1 MAPPKRNLLSRIIK
15 STSCKICRTLL
26 MHVSVFATQSS
37 HGHIFLQC
45 YQFLILRSI
54 CIAPT
59 KSFSTI
65 LPQILDAF
73 RYILSHPS
81 FLRARHYVKHKSS
94 TKEPGI
100 ISSTRAT
107 HHRTVLHDH
116 NLIKRIRNA
125 RTNTPQDRQ
134 QKSFGRLH
142 RRPVISR
149 ELA

>member
-1 MAPPKRNLLSRIIK
+1 MLNRTTPGTGIFFLWGYWNHNHIQPSDKREIFLTSWITKCDDQSCLILNLRPMAPPKRNLLSRIIK

-81 FLRARHYVKHKSS
+81 FLRARHYVKHK
-94 TKEPGI
+94 T
-100 ISSTRAT
+100 
-107 HHRTVLHDH
+107 
-116 NLIKRIRNA
+116 LI
-125 RTNTPQDRQ
+125 
-134 QKSFGRLH
+134 
-142 RRPVISR
+142 
-149 ELA
+149 